1 MSRLDRLVADIRQE
15 GDDCRLVSAD
25 LYQGPVQKDGRVLLA
40 LRRFLQQA
48 RDRVGLT
55 SVVMIGR
62 FPEAQILRRFPW
74 APAFERMINGVATN
88 GRRYLAVDPELVAG
102 SADIVLADLT
112 GHWEDVY
119 QPSVTTRALYMLPA
133 GASAEQERPA
143 ATLARY
149 TRSDAYEGL
158 ADRLRAYTV
167 IYDGVRF
174 LEPADVEQTVGQR
187 RVHHGSLV
195 THDQGNPVATPAQ

>member
-1 MSRLDRLVADIRQE
+1 
-15 GDDCRLVSAD
+15 
-25 LYQGPVQKDGRVLLA
+25 VLLA

-133 GASAEQERPA
+133 GASAD
-143 ATLARY
+143 
-149 TRSDAYEGL
+149 S
-158 ADRLRAYTV
+158 ADWLRLNDEITGRV
-167 IYDGVRF
+167 VE
-174 LEPADVEQTVGQR
+174 LEPDRPPRMCSTSTR
-187 RVHHGSLV
+187 RRSR
-195 THDQGNPVATPAQ
+195 